1 MTTDST
7 VAPRTQRIQV
17 GNLTTA
23 SEVQLRA
30 LFLAHGPVVSYER
43 TIDAFTERP
52 GAFVY
57 IEMEPAHAAAAI
69 KALNGHKLGTGALTV
84 IAARPLA
91 DWAPEAGR
99 RPASPQ
105 PRRTVLEATPRPG
118 ATTPEARA

>member
-1 MTTDST
+1 MLTTEQT
-7 VAPRTQRIQV
+7 ETTRTQRIQV

-30 LFLAHGPVVSYER
+30 LFLAHGPISSYER

-52 GAFVY
+52 GGFVY
-57 IEMEPAHAAAAI
+57 IEMESGHAAAAI
-69 KALNGHKLGTGALTV
+69 KALNGHRLGTGALTV
-84 IAARPLA
+84 AAARPLA

-105 PRRTVLEATPRPG
+105 PRRTVLEATPRPS
-118 ATTPEARA
+118 ALPKADA